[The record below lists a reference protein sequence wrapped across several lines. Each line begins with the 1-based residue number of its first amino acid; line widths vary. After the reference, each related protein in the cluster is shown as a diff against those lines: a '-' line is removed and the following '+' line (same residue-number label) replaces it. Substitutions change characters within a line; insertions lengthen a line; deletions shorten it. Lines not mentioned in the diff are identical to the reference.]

1 MLKEEDFKKIGPGTK
16 LSIEVGGQRVTLE
29 ATGVP
34 FFNYDCDDPGWEVE
48 TDGGFVSIENEMD
61 IVLTAREIAKDL
73 EQFAYERGEYDFE
86 GDDRPSFIAPDIK
99 ISESEISIDQ
109 EGTLANIE
117 KLVTDDPE
125 RLINWLDDNISEL
138 YDVEEINKAEA
149 LQRKVQ
155 TYMKLHQKDK
165 SLDVIEEAYMT
176 VSRDTFADIMSGHLM
191 DEGISTYKMAEELIY
206 NYLNCDRFNTET
218 EKAAFRKGIDTAM
231 EILTYQNLKSIALE
245 GLNAEKEKNEIELE
259 ER

>member
-1 MLKEEDFKKIGPGTK
+1 M
-16 LSIEVGGQRVTLE
+16 
-29 ATGVP
+29 
-34 FFNYDCDDPGWEVE
+34 
-48 TDGGFVSIENEMD
+48 
-61 IVLTAREIAKDL
+61 